1 MRAGGSIPPTR
12 SALLW
17 ELKQSFS
24 KKMKLYAT
32 VTSERASKGQGGN
45 EYVNIDLMRGSAKD
59 SKQCY
64 KIHFTSKS
72 IAIGIYIYLY
82 RDRTKNNKMEESQSK
97 IHDALDAIINNI
109 FVEKVFDTTE
119 ELNQEKLNELRF
131 YILGKLNEM
140 GVKLVE
146 MVEPLENYMEGDD
159 N

>member
-1 MRAGGSIPPTR
+1 
-12 SALLW
+12 
-17 ELKQSFS
+17 
-24 KKMKLYAT
+24 
-32 VTSERASKGQGGN
+32 
-45 EYVNIDLMRGSAKD
+45 
-59 SKQCY
+59 
-64 KIHFTSKS
+64 
-72 IAIGIYIYLY
+72 
-82 RDRTKNNKMEESQSK
+82 MEESQSK